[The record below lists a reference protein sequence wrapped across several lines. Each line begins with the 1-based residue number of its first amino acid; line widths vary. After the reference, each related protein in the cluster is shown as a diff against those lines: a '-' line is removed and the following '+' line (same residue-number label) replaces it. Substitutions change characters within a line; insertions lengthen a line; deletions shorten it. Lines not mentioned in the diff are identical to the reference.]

1 MSKTF
6 TTKNK
11 KYVPYT
17 YLVGWTEL
25 DKYYYGVRYSRKSN
39 PENFWKDYFTSSEYV
54 KEYREKYGEPDI
66 LQIRKTFENAD
77 DAILWEHKV
86 LRKLLS
92 QNNENRSKWL
102 NICVGQGT
110 YSITDECIE
119 KISNGRKRYIENRT
133 PEQEERDYESRL
145 RAANSEESKRKISEK
160 AKERFEDPE
169 YRKHF
174 EDNVWNNPDFREK
187 LRKNT
192 TEWFSDEDNKAE
204 WLKTVQTEE
213 YRNKQ
218 GKDSK
223 ERHDDPV
230 YRAKW
235 LKSMQDA
242 RESDPDYIKKKSEA
256 AKKCSGNVL
265 ATKNLKRLTKD
276 VIDLHTE
283 ESIIKFIEDKLKG
296 KYEFDHDKLL
306 EKFRLVKALQI
317 YKNNYNN

>member
-1 MSKTF
+1 MEKTF

-11 KYVPYT
+11 NYKAYT

-25 DKYYYGVRYSRKSN
+25 NKFYYGVRYSRKSN

-66 LQIRKTFENAD
+66 IQVRKTFDNAD

-86 LRKLLS
+86 LTKLLS
-92 QNNENRSKWL
+92 QNNDNRGKWL

-119 KISNGRKRYIENRT
+119 KISERRRKYLENRT
-133 PEQEERDYESRL
+133 PEQEERDYKSKL
-145 RAANSEESKRKISEK
+145 KAANSDESKRKISEK
-160 AKERFEDPE
+160 AKERFSDPE

-174 EDNVWNNPDFREK
+174 EENVWNNPEVKEK
-187 LRKNT
+187 VLQKRN
-192 TEWFSDEDNKAE
+192 EWFSDENNKAK
-204 WLKTVQTEE
+204 WLESVQTEE

-218 GKDSK
+218 AQDSK
-223 ERHDDPV
+223 ERYTDPE
-230 YRAKW
+230 YKQRWMESQK
-235 LKSMQDA
+235 KA

-265 ATKNLKRLTKD
+265 ATKNLKRLTKEE
-276 VIDLHTE
+276 IENFTE
-283 ESIIKFIEDKLKG
+283 ESIIVYIQEKLKG

-306 EKFRLVKALQI
+306 DKFRVI
-317 YKNNYNN
+317 SYN